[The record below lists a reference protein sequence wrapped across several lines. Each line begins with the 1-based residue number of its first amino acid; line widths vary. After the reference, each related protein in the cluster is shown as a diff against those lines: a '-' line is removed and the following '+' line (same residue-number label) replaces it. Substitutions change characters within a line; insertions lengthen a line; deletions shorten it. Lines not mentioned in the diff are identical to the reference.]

1 MSSDSKNMTFSTVTQ
16 EAPPPAD
23 ATTTT
28 TTTDSSA
35 IGYPAIHS
43 NGQH

>member
-1 MSSDSKNMTFSTVTQ
+1 MSSDSKTMTGNTVTQ

-23 ATTTT
+23 TTTT
-28 TTTDSSA
+28 TTTDASA